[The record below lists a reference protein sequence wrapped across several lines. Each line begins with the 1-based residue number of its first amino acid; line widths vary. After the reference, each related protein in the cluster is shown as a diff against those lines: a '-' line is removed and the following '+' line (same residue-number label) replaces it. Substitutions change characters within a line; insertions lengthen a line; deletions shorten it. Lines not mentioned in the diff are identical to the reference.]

1 MEPCHG
7 SMAHFP
13 AVNFHGLAIPVFE
26 VLEFLRVLVELGD
39 DVVSSVMIAHPLSQA
54 LISAVVRMVLPSI
67 FGYAVMVFLNAR
79 VDANRRAMLDIR
91 SCGLSRSFT

>member
-1 MEPCHG
+1 MSMLDPSLEEFQMEPCHG

-39 DVVSSVMIAHPLSQA
+39 DVVFIGDDRA
-54 LISAVVRMVLPSI
+54 SAFPGS
-67 FGYAVMVFLNAR
+67 
-79 VDANRRAMLDIR
+79 D
-91 SCGLSRSFT
+91 